1 MQPPTRRVS
10 VDHDKNGDGL
20 PETIVRGTIST
31 ILDGERIGDAE
42 FSVAFLSSQR
52 MRALNR
58 RLFGHD
64 RATDVIAFG
73 LPHPG
78 LVVGDIYL
86 CPSVARRTARELK
99 ESEQEEMVRLIVHG
113 TLHALGYEHPS
124 GDERCSSDMWRMQ
137 EDYLKSVL
145 RRGCA

>member
-1 MQPPTRRVS
+1 MQQPTRRVS
-10 VDHDKNGDGL
+10 VDYDKKAEGL
-20 PETIVRGTIST
+20 PVNLVRRAIST
-31 ILDGERIGDAE
+31 ILDGERIGAAE

-78 LVVGDIYL
+78 LIVGDIYL
-86 CPSVARRTARELK
+86 CPSVARRAARELK
-99 ESEQEEMVRLIVHG
+99 ESEREEMVRLIVHG

-137 EDYLKSVL
+137 EDYLNSVL

>member
-10 VDHDKNGDGL
+10 VDYDNKADGL
-20 PETIVRGTIST
+20 PVNLVRRAIST
-31 ILDGERIGDAE
+31 ILDGERVGAAE

-78 LVVGDIYL
+78 LIVGDICV
-86 CPSVARRTARELK
+86 CPSVARRAAGELN

-124 GDERCSSDMWRMQ
+124 GDERCSSDMWRRQ
-137 EDYLKSVL
+137 EDYLNSVL

>member
-1 MQPPTRRVS
+1 MQRPTRRVS
-10 VDHDKNGDGL
+10 VDYANESDGL
-20 PETIVRGTIST
+20 AAAIVRRAIST
-31 ILDGERIGDAE
+31 VLDGESIEAAD
-42 FSVAFLSSQR
+42 FSVTFLSGQR

-86 CPSVARRTARELK
+86 CPSVARRAARELQV
-99 ESEQEEMVRLIVHG
+99 SEQEEMVRLIVHG
-113 TLHALGYEHPS
+113 TLHTLGYQHPS
-124 GDERCSSDMWRMQ
+124 GDERCGSDMWRMQ
-137 EDYLKSVL
+137 EDYLNCVM
-145 RRGCA
+145 RGVV

>member
-1 MQPPTRRVS
+1 MRPPTHRVS
-10 VDHDKNGDGL
+10 VEFASKADGL
-20 PETIVRGTIST
+20 PVATVRRAIST
-31 ILDGERIGDAE
+31 VLDGEGIEGAE
-42 FSVAFLSSQR
+42 FSVAFFSGQR

-78 LVVGDIYL
+78 LVVGDIYI
-86 CPSVARRTARELK
+86 CPSMARRAARELK

-113 TLHALGYEHPS
+113 TLHALGYEHPY
-124 GDERCSSDMWRMQ
+124 GDERCRSEMWRLQ
-137 EDYLKSVL
+137 EGYLRDIL
-145 RRGCA
+145 RGLV